1 MDKAIQ
7 KMIRGFRHF
16 RKTYFSD
23 EPALYDQLKH
33 WQMPSTLMI
42 ACCDSRVDPVLITKS
57 SPGDMF
63 VIRNVANLVP
73 PYKPDSSFHGV
84 SSAIEYAVRSLEV
97 RHIIVLGHS
106 NCGGIRALMS
116 DDWEHHDSE
125 FLDRWLCLAQSAR
138 NEVVETL
145 GDQPRETQLR
155 ACEESSILLSMENLL
170 TFPWIR
176 ERADAGKIE
185 IHGWYFNMNNGEM
198 YYYDTEQERFLLLAD
213 HH

>member
-1 MDKAIQ
+1 MDA
-7 KMIRGFRHF
+7 
-16 RKTYFSD
+16 YFS
-23 EPALYDQLKH
+23 KK
-33 WQMPSTLMI
+33 T
-42 ACCDSRVDPVLITKS
+42 PVIWSLATS
-57 SPGDMF
+57 LF
-63 VIRNVANLVP
+63 
-73 PYKPDSSFHGV
+73 SSFRTSTSITQKRLPYEGDT
-84 SSAIEYAVRSLEV
+84 Y
-97 RHIIVLGHS
+97 IIVLGHS

>member
-1 MDKAIQ
+1 
-7 KMIRGFRHF
+7 
-16 RKTYFSD
+16 
-23 EPALYDQLKH
+23 
-33 WQMPSTLMI
+33 
-42 ACCDSRVDPVLITKS
+42 
-57 SPGDMF
+57 
-63 VIRNVANLVP
+63 
-73 PYKPDSSFHGV
+73 
-84 SSAIEYAVRSLEV
+84 
-97 RHIIVLGHS
+97 
-106 NCGGIRALMS
+106 MS

-176 ERADAGKIE
+176 ER
-185 IHGWYFNMNNGEM
+185 EM

>member
-1 MDKAIQ
+1 MSNFHALVE
-7 KMIRGFRHF
+7 RFHNFREDYLMKEREF
-16 RKTYFSD
+16 FD
-23 EPALYDQLKH
+23 ALKH
-33 WQMPSTLMI
+33 GQDPHTLVI
-42 ACCDSRVDPVLITKS
+42 ACCDSRVDPAIILGCR
-57 SPGDMF
+57 PGEVF
-63 VIRNVANLVP
+63 VVRSVAALVP
-73 PYKPDSSFHGV
+73 PADRAFSADAVMAAVEYGV
-84 SSAIEYAVRSLEV
+84 KHLEV
-97 RHIIVLGHS
+97 QSIVVMGHS

>member
-1 MDKAIQ
+1 
-7 KMIRGFRHF
+7 
-16 RKTYFSD
+16 
-23 EPALYDQLKH
+23 
-33 WQMPSTLMI
+33 
-42 ACCDSRVDPVLITKS
+42 
-57 SPGDMF
+57 
-63 VIRNVANLVP
+63 
-73 PYKPDSSFHGV
+73 
-84 SSAIEYAVRSLEV
+84 
-97 RHIIVLGHS
+97 
-106 NCGGIRALMS
+106 MS